1 MKIKAHAKINLSL
14 EVFAARADGYHDL
27 RSVVAPIALAD
38 ELELTEADETTS
50 DSGYADDLAVRAA
63 RVLARFRGVS
73 RGVCIHIDKRIP
85 AGGGLGGG
93 SADAAAVLRA
103 LNRLWG
109 LDLPLAE
116 LATLAAEVGSD
127 VPALV
132 LAQETRQ
139 PVLME
144 GRGERVSF
152 LEEGADFP
160 ALPLVLVNPRVFS
173 STQKVFKNCL
183 FRVTNDPEIV
193 YNIRQ
198 SWRTGRFD
206 ALCGAC
212 MNDLSESAM
221 RLEPSIRAACD
232 ALAATGARIAL
243 MTGSGATVFGLTE
256 SVDMARTLAA
266 RLTSAGFWACA
277 THTIVR

>member
-93 SADAAAVLRA
+93 SADAAAVMRA
-103 LNRLWG
+103 LNRLWD
-109 LDLPLAE
+109 LRLPLAE
-116 LATLAAEVGSD
+116 LAALAAEVGSD

-132 LAQETRQ
+132 LAQEMRQ

-144 GRGERVSF
+144 GRGEKVSF
-152 LEEGADFP
+152 LDEGAHF
-160 ALPLVLVNPRVFS
+160 ASLPLVLVNPRVFS

>member
-206 ALCGAC
+206 TLCGAC